1 MKKYYKKN
9 VINGVAYFEEEKTG
23 EPIER
28 KVYEANGKYYV
39 MWQGEKKYFHPNQI
53 LTLVKF

>member
-23 EPIER
+23 ETIER

-39 MWQGEKKYFHPNQI
+39 MWQGEKNI
-53 LTLVKF
+53 LIQTKCLY